1 MRAGQNPG
9 DKSTELSVRTQDLLE
24 EASHDDAE
32 DEDDDL
38 SEQMSYDDHDTSG
51 YDDTTNDGHA
61 SENGDGGSDVD
72 LGLFEDGEIFG
83 DEDAAEVSDDES
95 IQQEDQSVASQDS
108 TVRDIDAA
116 PRSQVSAA
124 NEEEE
129 EAPRDYRGNGAYGTL
144 HDLIEVYGERNQ
156 ISFSQY
162 ERSLRQL
169 HAKWETVLEHSIFE
183 HEQNFDSVERERQE
197 MESHIQ
203 ELRRAHANELEASK
217 ASVMEQSQKI
227 ILEEMKLNAH
237 HELVACK
244 SSEAVEAAIEEA
256 VEETRREMS
265 EDFEIAL
272 EGTKTAQEE
281 MKARYEK
288 LVKDT
293 EVRVRDEVETNIER
307 KYVAK
312 IETFQETY
320 EDLKSQL
327 VDQTMQI
334 QTLEMNAGPNKE
346 AFELISKLEDEV
358 KAYQTTTQET
368 KICHKEQIAHLQSE
382 KKALFDASA
391 ASIDQDTLAKAVEA
405 AKTEVRNDMT
415 DEFDIVLSGMKKAQ
429 TELSSRYA
437 KLVKETEIRVRDEGA
452 DAKKEADRTAQAI
465 QQQYDEVKA
474 QVIDLYMQVEKLDS
488 ENSTKDDEISQ
499 LGVSLETS
507 EHKVVELT
515 TEVTSNIS
523 KIEKLESAV
532 ESKSSIII
540 QLGAELEAKISQ
552 HSTIIETKEALISN
566 LKSTSEEYELRLQN
580 LNNEKDEE
588 IQRLNGNVALKLT
601 LISQLETSAKE
612 KNGEMKNLE
621 DSIESMKAANGSET
635 AELANRAELLEA
647 EIQKKDAEAL
657 SQTVK
662 IEKLETSMKE
672 KNGEMKNL
680 EDSIESMK
688 ATSGSETAELANR
701 AELVEAEKLK
711 KDAEAFSQ
719 TVKIDQLETSMK
731 EREGQMKKLKDSIE
745 STKATSGSETAELAN
760 RAELVEAEKLKKDAE
775 AFSQTVKI
783 DQLETS
789 MKEREG
795 QMKKLKDSIESTKA
809 TSGSETA
816 DLVNRAELLEA
827 EIQKKD
833 AEALS
838 QTEKIDQL
846 ETSMKEREG
855 EMKTLEDT
863 IESMKATNGSE
874 TAELA
879 NRSEL
884 LEAEMQKKDADALS
898 QIEKFEQLGEEILL
912 LNKAVK
918 KKDKL
923 LQKNMAQKNT
933 HIDELNVELEA
944 KNEGIKELLNEMDS
958 IGGNIEGLSADLG
971 EKNELLETNAVLIKN
986 LQKLV
991 AEKEGV
997 LVTNEEEIATLA
1009 EQITDLKE
1017 RKGTNRA
1024 EVEKIEFDCEMKVQ
1038 DVIDEHQDEME
1049 ELEVKVTE
1057 LKVLLAQKEIQY
1069 QSSISELE
1077 LKIKEQHKSE
1087 AEALKSSQAVDE
1099 ELKIIEEKYN
1109 LEIHNLH
1116 KSAEEEKAR
1125 SEAIVTGHEEKLE
1138 DAEVRFNE
1146 EIDSLKKNHQME
1158 MAKLTN
1164 RHMKEIEESEKI
1176 ANLVQQEKE
1185 SHLKEI
1191 AALTR
1196 DQQEPTVSFDLHDSK
1211 SIQSENQS
1219 TSSSKRRAKRK
1230 IAPSEAPQSETIT
1243 EQLPADPPFR
1253 RSDPAAVMLS
1263 PSNTLEDISEG
1274 KETPPGNVQTP
1285 EKVPFT
1291 KEEDVLVSPLT
1302 MTSPLAKVKKTN
1314 SMSRSTASLS
1324 RTPKRIPRTVETNAR
1339 RAHSDRSGLDT
1350 GRSVRTLPARTSRSM
1365 RSTPSTPKTNSPAK
1379 SRPRESP
1386 ITAHTISSRLRA
1398 AASPKRPSSSVTGS
1412 VTKSVRSTLKSGRKS
1427 SKKESSKSSSR
1438 SSSSS
1443 NRHGPTPPRVHHS
1456 DLESIQMQSR
1466 EGLFPCEAPLPH
1478 FGEIKLII
1486 LNVPFTDERKK
1497 MAKALNIEI
1506 VNDPLTCT
1514 HAIVGDADNH
1524 IRRTAKL
1531 MAVLCITPYIMS
1543 STWLDDCYKHRLIMG
1558 PSHHMLL
1565 NDYIAEKAYCF
1576 SMKKTVRDGNERRKE
1591 GGILNG
1597 WKIMLCSDV
1606 AGKKAPKESDLKMM
1620 VAASG
1625 GQWLE
1630 SSNVPVP
1637 LEEDPI
1643 HVIVITS
1650 DPATLNQL
1658 EDEMA
1663 RTAAEN
1669 GAGFFTTG
1677 WLFDILM
1684 HQKISGIRRGRK
1696 SRAEV

>member
-540 QLGAELEAKISQ
+540 QLGAELEAKRSQ

-701 AELVEAEKLK
+701 AELLEAEMQK
-711 KDAEAFSQ
+711 KDAEALSQ
-719 TVKIDQLETSMK
+719 TVKIEQLE
-731 EREGQMKKLKDSIE
+731 I
-745 STKATSGSETAELAN
+745 
-760 RAELVEAEKLKKDAE
+760 
-775 AFSQTVKI
+775 
-783 DQLETS
+783 S

-1466 EGLFPCEAPLPH
+1466 EGLFPCETPLPH

-1658 EDEMA
+1658 EDEKA